1 MKLQESI
8 IVRIMDSY
16 VLELEWKKTVNESR
30 QVANVE
36 IPSRQP

>member
-16 VLELEWKKTVNESR
+16 ILELEWKKTVNESR
-30 QVANVE
+30 QVSNVE
-36 IPSRQP
+36 I